1 MEAHLELFG
10 PEATGRIPLAGDRLT
25 IGRDQSND
33 IVLQDDLGVSRRHAV
48 LERLAAGWSVS
59 DLESTNGTVVNGE
72 PLNQPR
78 PLYSGDQIAVGET
91 RLVYRQG

>member
-10 PEATGRIPLAGDRLT
+10 PERTGRVPLDGDRLT

-33 IVLQDDLGVSRRHAV
+33 VVLPDDLTVSRHHAV

-59 DLESTNGTVVNGE
+59 DLNSTNGTFVNGQF
-72 PLNQPR
+72 LTQPR
-78 PLYSGDQIAVGET
+78 PLYSGDEIEVGET
-91 RLVYRQG
+91 RLVYREG

>member
-10 PEATGRIPLAGDRLT
+10 PERTGRVPLDGDRLT

-33 IVLQDDLGVSRRHAV
+33 VVLPDDLTVSRHHAV

-59 DLESTNGTVVNGE
+59 DLNSTNGTFVNGQF
-72 PLNQPR
+72 LTQPR
-78 PLYSGDQIAVGET
+78 PLYSGDEIEVGET
-91 RLVYRQG
+91 RLVYGED